1 MNEKDNLVPIS
12 ICHFQD
18 ALFQFWHDKNYDDR
32 HFPLWMADQD
42 ILPSDKYQYVQK

>member
-18 ALFQFWHDKNYDDR
+18 ALFQFWNEKMDTR
-32 HFPLWMADQD
+32 FPLWRVDHD
-42 ILPSDKYQYVQK
+42 ILPSDKYHCVYE